1 MRPVPLSVD
10 ATVLNDL
17 ALLKKAWFTINHKKI
32 AINYYNFS
40 LISGLAGTTLASFIR
55 LELSKPGSHYFKGDS
70 TKYLQV
76 ITCHGLVMI
85 FFVVIPIIFGV
96 LANFFIPFHIG
107 AKDVA
112 LPRLNSLGFWILPGG
127 FLLFSKPSTLRMQV
141 YRMWDPYPVYIES
154 QRYTSF
160 VRDSY
165 FETSQ
170 QLSDQERPIKKKNL
184 LIQNL
189 LFLPTNWNLG
199 WSDLRN
205 FKMYKKVTIKE
216 LRCSS
221 PTFTTAGWTFITPF
235 SSSLRFT
242 GPGAQDAIIFTT
254 IIAGISS
261 TLSFTNLLLTRRCFG
276 SIGLKNRKNIPPFL
290 SISLFLVMRMLSLIT
305 PVLGGAMLMLL
316 TDRHALTAFFDYAF
330 GGDLV
335 LFHHLFW
342 FFGHPEVYVV
352 IIPAFGIV
360 NYILPFY
367 NNRRITSKNHLVW
380 ATYVMAYM
388 GFLVWGHHMYLVGL
402 DHRSRSLYSTVT
414 VMISL
419 PAVVK
424 IVNWTLTF
432 MYGAIKLDSVFSFI
446 SAFIFFFISGGL
458 TGLWLSHVSLNVF
471 VHDTFYV
478 VAHFHFMFSAATFS
492 ALFGAI
498 YFFFKKLFGLN
509 FNSLCSFA
517 HLVMWKFGQWVTF
530 TPLYWIGY
538 NGLPRRYHDYPVF
551 FLGWHA
557 IATSGHSV
565 TLLGLFFF
573 YAGIIEVK
581 IRNAILSLEI
591 GVSRWYRRIQFYIT
605 KEFLLKTLP
614 NRDFPVV
621 VVKYVRQL
629 SHA

>member
-1 MRPVPLSVD
+1 
-10 ATVLNDL
+10 
-17 ALLKKAWFTINHKKI
+17 
-32 AINYYNFS
+32 
-40 LISGLAGTTLASFIR
+40 
-55 LELSKPGSHYFKGDS
+55 
-70 TKYLQV
+70 
-76 ITCHGLVMI
+76 MI

-96 LANFFIPFHIG
+96 LANFFIPFHVG
-107 AKDVA
+107 SKDVA

-141 YRMWDPYPVYIES
+141 YRMWDPYPIYIES
-154 QRYTSF
+154 NRYQAFVKDSF
-160 VRDSY
+160 LKNR
-165 FETSQ
+165 ELPEEQPT
-170 QLSDQERPIKKKNL
+170 QEATVVNKKTISNVNCLNYDLDGNTPNWLNL
-184 LIQNL
+184 YNVK
-189 LFLPTNWNLG
+189 P
-199 WSDLRN
+199 
-205 FKMYKKVTIKE
+205 YKQVTVKE

-221 PTFTTAGWTFITPF
+221 PTFPTAGWTFITPF

-254 IIAGISS
+254 IIAGVSS

-316 TDRHALTAFFDYAF
+316 TDRHALTSFFDYAF

-432 MYGAIKLDSVFSFI
+432 MYGSVRLDSVFSFI

-498 YFFFKKLFGLN
+498 YFFHKKLFGL
-509 FNSLCSFA
+509 SFSSVCMFI
-517 HLVMWKFGQWVTF
+517 HLIMWKFGQWTTF

-557 IATSGHSV
+557 ISTSGHTV
-565 TLLGLFFF
+565 TLFGLFFF
-573 YAGIIEVK
+573 YLGVLEVK
-581 IRNAILSLEI
+581 VRNLILALDS
-591 GVSRWYRRIQFYIT
+591 GVSRWYRRVQFYIF
-605 KEFLLKTLP
+605 KEFILTYTNTIDLP
-614 NRDFPVV
+614 RPIVEH
-621 VVKYVRQL
+621 VRRI
-629 SHA
+629 SY